1 MPASANDSLHGPPP
15 DPQAPTRAGFIAIA
29 GRPNVG
35 KSTLL
40 NRIVGEKLA
49 IASPRPQT
57 TRNRILAVRNVGED
71 QLVLV
76 DTPGLHRPH
85 GRGRSGLNAF
95 MMDEA
100 RGALADVDVVL
111 VLTDL
116 RALGVRGPGHNA
128 HDEEDLADPG
138 QLLGAEERYVAEELA
153 TAGKPTILAVNK
165 IDLLSD
171 KRLLLPLI
179 DAWGKL
185 HPLREIIPI
194 SAETGDGVDHLLD
207 VLRAA
212 LPVGA
217 PLFPADVLTDRPERF
232 LVAELIREQVFLKTR
247 QEVPYAVAVTID
259 GWQDRAGRRGERVGA
274 VLDAT
279 VHVEKESQKKIIV
292 GEGGRMIRDIGT
304 AARQEIGELLGCGV
318 HLQLFVRVD
327 PDWTTRAGALRDF
340 GYERHKPEAPTKR
353 AERRPNKRPERS
365 APAAAKHQQAPPAH
379 KATEPPR

>member
-1 MPASANDSLHGPPP
+1 MTGAERVALYLPLLKDKRVAVVTNQTGVIGHAHLVDSLLALKVDLVKVFAPEHGFRGTA
-15 DPQAPTRAGFIAIA
+15 DAGEHVAS
-29 GRPNVG
+29 GRDERTGLPLVSLYG
-35 KSTLL
+35 KNKKPSA
-40 NRIVGEKLA
+40 E
-49 IASPRPQT
+49 Q
-57 TRNRILAVRNVGED
+57 
-71 QLVLV
+71 
-76 DTPGLHRPH
+76 
-85 GRGRSGLNAF
+85 
-95 MMDEA
+95 
-100 RGALADVDVVL
+100 LADVDVVL

-116 RALGVRGPGHNA
+116 RALGVRGPGHSA
-128 HDEEDLADPG
+128 RDEEDLADPG

-353 AERRPNKRPERS
+353 AERRPNQRPERS